1 MRICAIPNL
10 DKKSNKSDKLE
21 DVKKVDL
28 AVAAKNKR

>member
-1 MRICAIPNL
+1 LRIYAIPNL
-10 DKKSNKSDKLE
+10 DEESNKSDELE

>member
-1 MRICAIPNL
+1 LRIYAIPDL

-21 DVKKVDL
+21 DVEKVDL